1 MVEDLLLNKGKGRK
15 PPVARVEEGLVPAV
29 PLHAEERGQLPG
41 TVVAE
46 PVAEPVAAR
55 ETEAPVITSPT
66 RNLPTSKFATLGR
79 RRRHGGVLLFL
90 LLHTLNED
98 ETATS
103 NAPPRTTLR
112 NRSPRRGDRPARTKP
127 TTKVKATRTTSP

>member
-1 MVEDLLLNKGKGRK
+1 MVENLLLNKRKGRER
-15 PPVARVEEGLVPAV
+15 PVARVGEGLVPAGA
-29 PLHAEERGQLPG
+29 LHAEERGRLPG

-46 PVAEPVAAR
+46 PVAEPVAVR

-66 RNLPTSKFATLGR
+66 RNLPSSKFGTLGR
-79 RRRHGGVLLFL
+79 RRRHGVLLFL

-112 NRSPRRGDRPARTKP
+112 NRSPRRGGRPARTRP
-127 TTKVKATRTTSP
+127 TTKVKATRTSPP